1 MMGPPLGF
9 SGGMQPLQGAQ
20 AQQAQAGQVVRVE
33 WYSAAEREVRAV
45 RVLAWRST
53 RPCARALQAK
63 GKQALP
69 TRLAATAGDIIYF
82 EWDVPF
88 APVRSP
94 CRP

>member
-1 MMGPPLGF
+1 MC
-9 SGGMQPLQGAQ
+9 S
-20 AQQAQAGQVVRVE
+20 R
-33 WYSAAEREVRAV
+33 VRAQ
-45 RVLAWRST
+45 LT
-53 RPCARALQAK
+53 RRMRWNGALSWGLRGGYGLRASQAK